1 MIKKIALFIL
11 ATALAYP
18 FTTIIWALESSN
30 KELTIKTV
38 YLESRLIEMEK
49 QNAELQVNMD
59 FLEGQ
64 LEEKLILSRS
74 RIETFQEIE
83 SVSNSVSIDLE
94 ERNLFEKVIEAE
106 FTDCS
111 YEAKL
116 MGATVIMNR
125 LEKNFGKTIKEV
137 LLAPK
142 QFSVVENNRINE
154 VEITESTKQ
163 AVEDALAGKR
173 AFDENILYF
182 WADWLSKSHP
192 LWKRKV
198 EIIYEGTVFAY

>member
-18 FTTIIWALESSN
+18 FTTTIWALQSSN
-30 KELTIKTV
+30 KELTAKTAH
-38 YLESRLIEMEK
+38 LESKLIEMEK
-49 QNAELQVNMD
+49 QNVELQVNMD

-64 LEEKLILSRS
+64 LEEKVIISRS
-74 RIETFQEIE
+74 KVEICSETKNI
-83 SVSNSVSIDLE
+83 SVPISIDFE

-116 MGATVIMNR
+116 MGATVVMNR
-125 LEKNFGKTIKEV
+125 LEKDFGKTIEEI

-142 QFSVVENNRINE
+142 QFSVVENNRINK

-163 AVEDALAGKR
+163 AVEDALAGER

-182 WADWLSKSHP
+182 WADWLSKDHP
-192 LWKRKV
+192 LWNKK
-198 EIIYEGTVFAY
+198 IFTTCEGTVFAY

>member
-11 ATALAYP
+11 ATALTYP
-18 FTTIIWALESSN
+18 LITGFWAIHSNN
-30 KELTIKTV
+30 KELIIKTS
-38 YLESRLIEMEK
+38 YLETKLLEVEK

-64 LEEKLILSRS
+64 LEEKIILSRS
-74 RIETFQEIE
+74 RVETFQETE
-83 SVSNSVSIDLE
+83 SVSNPVSIDLE
-94 ERNLFEKVIEAE
+94 GRNLFEKVIEAE

-116 MGATVIMNR
+116 MGATVVMNR
-125 LEKNFGKTIKEV
+125 LEKDFGKTIEEI

-142 QFSVVENNRINE
+142 QFSVVENNRINK

-163 AVEDALAGKR
+163 AVEDALAGER

-182 WADWLSKSHP
+182 WADWLSKDHP
-192 LWKRKV
+192 LWNKK
-198 EIIYEGTVFAY
+198 IFTTCEGTVFAY